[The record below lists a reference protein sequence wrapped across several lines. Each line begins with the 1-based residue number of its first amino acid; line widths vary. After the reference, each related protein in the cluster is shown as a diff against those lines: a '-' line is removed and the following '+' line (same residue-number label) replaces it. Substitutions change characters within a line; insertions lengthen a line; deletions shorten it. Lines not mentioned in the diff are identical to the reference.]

1 MSRIAV
7 RKTYKLFIGGAFP
20 RSESGRTLPASN
32 AQGGFVAHT
41 SRASRKDFRNTV
53 AVARKAQS
61 GWESRT
67 AFNRGQILYR
77 IAEMLEG
84 RRAGFEALLRELHGA
99 SADAATT
106 EVDHAID
113 ALVGYAGW
121 CDKFAQV
128 FGSVNP
134 VAAPYF
140 NFTAPA
146 AMGVVTVLP
155 SPTAPLLGLIR
166 ALAPVLA
173 GGNTAIAVVE
183 GAASLLAIELAEVC
197 ATSDVPGGVV
207 NVLTG
212 LREELLPHIGS
223 HADVDAVW
231 AWDLDPEAH
240 VALERAAADAVK
252 RVRVERSETGIP
264 VAGGDL
270 HTPYHILPFVEFRT
284 AWHPIGS

>member
-7 RKTYKLFIGGAFP
+7 RKTYKLYIGGAFP
-20 RSESGRTLPASN
+20 RSESGRTLPVSD

-41 SRASRKDFRNTV
+41 SRASRKDFRNAV
-53 AVARKAQS
+53 AAARKAQS
-61 GWESRT
+61 GWEART

-77 IAEMLEG
+77 IAEMLES
-84 RRAGFEALLRELHGA
+84 RRASVEGLLARVHGL
-99 SADAATT
+99 SADAAAT
-106 EVDHAID
+106 EVDHAVD

-146 AMGVVTVLP
+146 AMGVVAVLP
-155 SPTAPLLGLIR
+155 STTSPLHGLVR
-166 ALAPVLA
+166 AIAPVLA
-173 GGNTAIAVVE
+173 GGNTVIAVVE
-183 GAASLLAIELAEVC
+183 GAAALVAVELAELC
-197 ATSDVPGGVV
+197 ATSDVPAGVV
-207 NVLTG
+207 NLLTG
-212 LREELLPHIGS
+212 ERDELLPHIGS

-231 AWDLDPEAH
+231 GWDLDADAH
-240 VALERAAADAVK
+240 IALERAAADAVK
-252 RVRVERSETGIP
+252 RVRVERSETGMP
-264 VAGGDL
+264 SDGADL